1 MRLTW
6 DQIQANAVSFSKR
19 WAGQHEEK
27 SEAQSFVRDFLAV
40 FGVADPLSV
49 GRFEKRT
56 VKDDGGRTGFMD
68 YTWPKRIS
76 IEMKSSGKDLRG
88 AYAQLKDYV
97 LHLPSDQMTDLM
109 MVSDFENIG
118 LHERV
123 TGQVFHFKTKDLRK
137 HIRRFAELAGFETSR
152 DVEDQL
158 TVNVRAAEKMA
169 TLHNAL
175 LDSGYD
181 GHDLEVY
188 LIRLMFCLFA
198 DSTGIFASQTFLNYV
213 QNSKEDGSDLSARI
227 AELFE
232 ILNMPDATR
241 EKKKL
246 LSPSI
251 RQFRYING
259 DLFKDRLAL
268 AQFDAGMRGLL
279 LDCCHFDWS
288 GISPAIFGA
297 MFQGVMDEGE
307 RREIGAHYTSEENIL
322 KVIDPLLMDDLWK
335 EFKKAK
341 GDLRALDGFH
351 EKIASLKFLDP
362 ACGCGNFLIVAYREL
377 RKLEIEVLKMKG
389 GDGQR
394 LNAVAMEDLVR
405 VNVGQF
411 YGIEIQPWPCQI
423 AKTGMWLMDH
433 LMNIRVSEE
442 FGQYYVRL
450 PLTQGATIVEANALR
465 IDWGTIVPKGE
476 LSHILGNPPYK
487 GFKYA
492 TAVQKEDMQIV
503 FGETCKTALLDYVAA
518 WFKRAAELMQG
529 TSIETAFVSTNSIV
543 QGTQVG
549 QLWDILLN
557 EHGVKIN
564 FAHRTFKWSNE
575 GSGKAAVH
583 CVIIGFSPSERA
595 KKLLVDYEDP
605 AGAGR
610 PTAVK
615 KISPYLVEGDNI
627 VITSRQ
633 EPLCN
638 VPSMVMG
645 NQAMDGGNLIIEAD
659 DYKAFVSKEPNAK
672 KYIKKYAM
680 GNEFINGAPRYCLW
694 LKDCPA
700 AELQRMPLVKER
712 IANVRK
718 VRAKSHDPGARK
730 LAETPMLF
738 RESRNPK
745 RFAAIPITSSEH
757 RKYVP
762 MGYLDGGTIAGN
774 TLFMIE
780 DATLY
785 HFGVMTSCVHM
796 AWMRSVGGRL
806 EMRYR
811 YSKDIVYNNFPWPD
825 ATEKQMAEI
834 GDLAQG
840 VLDTRVSH
848 PDSSLADLYDP
859 LSMPKALL
867 KAHHALDRAVM
878 KLYGFKKDVPEPE
891 IVARLME
898 MYAELS
904 GAAKANRHQSASST
918 LTTK

>member
-97 LHLPSDQMTDLM
+97 LHLPGDQITDLM

-123 TGQVFHFKTKDLRK
+123 TGQVFHFKTKDLHK
-137 HIRRFAELAGFETSR
+137 HIRRFAELAGFETTR
-152 DVEDQL
+152 DMEDQL

-169 TLHNAL
+169 ELHDAL
-175 LDSGYD
+175 KESGYD

-198 DSTGIFASQTFLNYV
+198 DSTGIFTSQTFLNYV

-227 AELFE
+227 VELFE

-322 KVIDPLLMDDLWK
+322 KVIDPLFMDDLWR

-341 GDLRALDGFH
+341 GDVRALDRFH

-389 GDGQR
+389 GSGQR
-394 LNAVAMEDLVR
+394 LNAVAMEGLVR

-411 YGIEIQPWPCQI
+411 HGIEIQPWPCQI

-433 LMNIRVSEE
+433 LMNMRVSEE
-442 FGQYYVRL
+442 FGQRFVRL
-450 PLTQGATIVEANALR
+450 PLTQGAAIVEANALR
-465 IDWGTIVPKGE
+465 IDWGTVVPKSE
-476 LSHILGNPPYK
+476 LGYILGNPPFS
-487 GFKYA
+487 GA
-492 TAVQKEDMQIV
+492 RLMGLNQKDDMGHV
-503 FGETCKTALLDYVAA
+503 FGDTKGLGNLDYVTAWYRKAA
-518 WFKRAAELMQG
+518 DYMEGEPIRA
-529 TSIETAFVSTNSIV
+529 AFVSTNSIM
-543 QGTQVG
+543 QGEQPAILWNPLVERGVAITFQVP
-549 QLWDILLN
+549 
-557 EHGVKIN
+557 
-564 FAHRTFKWSNE
+564 TFKWSNE
-575 GSGKAAVH
+575 AKGRAAVH
-583 CVIIGFSPSERA
+583 CVIVGFCYP
-595 KKLLVDYEDP
+595 
-605 AGAGR
+605 GAGPR
-610 PTAVK
+610 SKPAPPVAFF
-615 KISPYLVEGDNI
+615 VE
-627 VITSRQ
+627 RRKR
-633 EPLCN
+633 PLCD
-638 VPSMVMG
+638 VPEMVFGSMP
-645 NQAMDGGNLIIEAD
+645 NDGGHIIIEDD
-659 DYKAFVSKEPNAK
+659 DYREFVKAEPAAK
-672 KYIKKYAM
+672 RYIRRFM
-680 GNEFINGAPRYCLW
+680 GSEEFINNTKRWCLW
-694 LKDCPA
+694 LVGVSPA
-700 AELQRMPLVKER
+700 EIKGMPLVKER
-712 IANVRK
+712 VDGCKRHRMDSEREAT
-718 VRAKSHDPGARK
+718 RK
-730 LAETPMLF
+730 LANDSALF
-738 RESRNPK
+738 GEIRQPDSQYLFVPRV
-745 RFAAIPITSSEH
+745 SSELRH
-757 RKYVP
+757 YIP
-762 MGYLDGGTIAGN
+762 MGFVPKSVIASDAALIVPG
-774 TLFMIE
+774 
-780 DATLY
+780 ATLY
-785 HFGVMTSCVHM
+785 HFGVLTSKVHM
-796 AWMRSVGGRL
+796 AWVRKVCGRL
-806 EMRYR
+806 KSDYR
-811 YSKDIVYNNFPWPD
+811 YSKDIVYNNFPWPSAKD
-825 ATEKQMAEI
+825 EQRAKVEE
-834 GDLAQG
+834 LAQA
-840 VLDTRVSH
+840 VLDARAQW
-848 PDSSLADLYDP
+848 PDCTLDDLYDP
-859 LSMPKALL
+859 SVMPRELR
-867 KAHHALDRAVM
+867 KAHDALDRAVM

-898 MYAELS
+898 MYQELS
-904 GAAKANRHQSASST
+904 CSEG
-918 LTTK
+918 